1 MNNQTTGTGEKAVPE
16 VCTGTATAAEI
27 AKNPRARRMVTAYE
41 AVEMISSVVIF
52 VMLCFAFVTLL
63 NIVDG
68 HSMDVT
74 LADREYLAV
83 SDLGYTPRAGDI
95 VVIHDIAAAPYDA
108 PLVKRV
114 IAVGGQSVEIDFN
127 SWTLRVDGE
136 VVNEPYRYLDV
147 GYATLTAEY
156 GMDDDGVFTCAV
168 PEGMVFVMGDNR
180 NHSGDSRQI
189 EIGCIDERCVVGRAY
204 FRISPLSRLGFLND

>member
-52 VMLCFAFVTLL
+52 VMLCFAFVTRL

-136 VVNEPYRYLDV
+136 VVHEPYRYLDV

-156 GMDDDGVFTCAV
+156 GMDDDGFFTCAV

>member
-1 MNNQTTGTGEKAVPE
+1 MANNENAAAE
-16 VCTGTATAAEI
+16 VCTGTSTAAEI
-27 AKNPRARRMVTAYE
+27 AKNPRAKRLITAYE
-41 AVEMISSVVIF
+41 SMEMIAAVVIF
-52 VMLCFAFVTLL
+52 VMLCFAFLTRL

-74 LADREYLAV
+74 LADRQYLAV
-83 SDLGYTPRAGDI
+83 SDLFYEPQRGDI

-127 SWTLRVDGE
+127 SWTLRIDGE
-136 VVNEPYRYLDV
+136 VVDEPYRYLDV

-156 GMDDDGVFTCAV
+156 NISADGIFTCTV
-168 PEGMVFVMGDNR
+168 PEGKVFVMGDNR
-180 NHSGDSRQI
+180 NHSGDSRQV
-189 EIGCIDERCVVGRAY
+189 EIGCIDERCIVGRAY
-204 FRISPLSRLGFLND
+204 LRIAPLDKIGLLD

>member
-1 MNNQTTGTGEKAVPE
+1 MNNGSTGMEEKTVPE
-16 VCTGTATAAEI
+16 VCIGTSTAEEI
-27 AKNPRARRMVTAYE
+27 AKNPHARRLISAYE
-41 AVEMISSVVIF
+41 AVEMIASVVIF
-52 VMLCFAFVTLL
+52 VMLCFAFVTRL

-68 HSMDVT
+68 HSMDMT

-83 SDLGYTPRAGDI
+83 SDLGYTPHAGDI
-95 VVIHDIAAAPYDA
+95 VVIHNIAAAPYDA

-114 IAVGGQSVEIDFN
+114 IAVGGQTVEIDFN

-136 VVNEPYRYLDV
+136 VVDEPYRYLDV

-156 GMDDDGVFTCAV
+156 GMNDDGIFTCSV
-168 PEGMVFVMGDNR
+168 PEGTVFVMGDNR

-189 EIGCIDERCVVGRAY
+189 EIGCIDERCIVGRAY
-204 FRISPLSRLGFLND
+204 FRLAPLSKLGFLD

>member
-1 MNNQTTGTGEKAVPE
+1 MNNGTTETEEKAVAE
-16 VCTGTATAAEI
+16 VCTGTSTAEEI
-27 AKNPRARRMVTAYE
+27 AKNPRARRLVSAYE
-41 AVEMISSVVIF
+41 AVEMIASVVIF
-52 VMLCFAFVTLL
+52 VMLCFAFVTRL

-83 SDLGYTPRAGDI
+83 SDLFYTPRAGDI

-114 IAVGGQSVEIDFN
+114 IAVGGQKVQIEFN

-136 VVNEPYRYLDV
+136 VVEEPYRYLDV

-156 GMDDDGVFTCAV
+156 GMDGSGIFTCSV
-168 PEGMVFVMGDNR
+168 PEGAVFVMGDNR

-189 EIGCIDERCVVGRAY
+189 EIGCIDERCIVGRAY
-204 FRISPLSRLGFLND
+204 FRLAPLSKLGFLE